1 MGKKILLF
9 LFISFFVDGFI
20 SENIKATEKETATKW
35 QIVSKD
41 DGIDVLERWI
51 INEKNLKVK
60 QRTGR
65 MTLHCSASDVLN
77 LISNAE
83 KTPLWMK
90 NAESVKRIKTINQN
104 EWVVYTIIDTPWP
117 FSRQD
122 MVTKYKVIKL
132 SSNIIKVKIEQ
143 ASSLLPKKEDMDR
156 LDTFTAEW
164 VIIPTDKN
172 TVKVSFT
179 TLSTKPPKYPS
190 WAQDPVV
197 RRVFASNMRNFKH
210 LLDT

>member
-1 MGKKILLF
+1 
-9 LFISFFVDGFI
+9 
-20 SENIKATEKETATKW
+20 
-35 QIVSKD
+35 
-41 DGIDVLERWI
+41 
-51 INEKNLKVK
+51 
-60 QRTGR
+60 
-65 MTLHCSASDVLN
+65 
-77 LISNAE
+77 
-83 KTPLWMK
+83 MK
-90 NAESVKRIKTINQN
+90 NAESVKRIKIINQN

>member
-1 MGKKILLF
+1 MSKKFFLF
-9 LFISFFVDGFI
+9 LFVSLFLNSIL
-20 SENIKATEKETATKW
+20 SENTRAKEKESTTKW
-35 QIVSKD
+35 QVVSKE
-41 DGIDVLERWI
+41 DGINVLERWV

-65 MTLHCSASDVLN
+65 MTLHCSANDVLN
-77 LISNAE
+77 VISSTE
-83 KTPLWMK
+83 KTPMWMK
-90 NAESVKRIKTINQN
+90 NAESVKRLKTINSN
-104 EWVVYTIIDTPWP
+104 EWIVYTVIDTPWP
-117 FSRQD
+117 FSKQD
-122 MVTKYKVIKL
+122 MVTRYKVIRL
-132 SSNIIKVKIEQ
+132 NDNVIKVKIEQ
-143 ASSLLPKKEDMDR
+143 ASSLLPPQKDMDR

-164 VIIPTDKN
+164 VIVPTDKN

-210 LLDT
+210 LLNK